1 MKRKKNIIHQFNDN
15 EVKNNLLNNEKVSK
29 LNQYNWKLIALI
41 ASISVVL
48 CSVVFY
54 SELENPGNTTHI
66 NEGGWIHDNL
76 FEKESSDVGCDIPIL
91 NYSEINWNKLNNDE
105 LISTPFIVKGNN
117 NE

>member
-15 EVKNNLLNNEKVSK
+15 EGKKNLLNNEKISK

-91 NYSEINWNKLNNDE
+91 NCNEINWNKLNNDE